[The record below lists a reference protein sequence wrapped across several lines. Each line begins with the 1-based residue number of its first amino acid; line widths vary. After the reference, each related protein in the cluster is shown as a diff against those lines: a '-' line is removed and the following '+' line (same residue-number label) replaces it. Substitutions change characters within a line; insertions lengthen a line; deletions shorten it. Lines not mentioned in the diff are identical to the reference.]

1 MVYIGVVCDSCLE
14 SIEKVLIETCE
25 LERNGGEDELHIAA
39 LAGACTE
46 EAASEAVLFLAL
58 FRNRMRDGRLPST
71 SETVDPEHGHR
82 FGDVVDR
89 LVGFGDICVF

>member
-1 MVYIGVVCDSCLE
+1 MQRDS
-14 SIEKVLIETCE
+14 
-25 LERNGGEDELHIAA
+25 GEDELHVAA

-46 EAASEAVLFLAL
+46 EAASKAVLFLAL
-58 FRNRMRDGRLPST
+58 FRNRMCDGRLAGT